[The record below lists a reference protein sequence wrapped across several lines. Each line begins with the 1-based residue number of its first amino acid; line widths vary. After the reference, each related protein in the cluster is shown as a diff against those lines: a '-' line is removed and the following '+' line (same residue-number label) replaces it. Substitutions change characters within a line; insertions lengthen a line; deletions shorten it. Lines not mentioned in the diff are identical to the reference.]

1 MAAMVLFLCSLLCR
15 VTQLAF
21 FLFPQV
27 SNLTVKSAKEG
38 VERVRQSNGDFAFH
52 SDSNTLEYHR
62 ILKKPCNLVEI
73 GTFGGAFVGWGLQ
86 KHSKIK
92 DVVDK
97 AILHLYG
104 SGEIERLSGGK
115 ENAPKMRRW
124 RWRAALTMPP
134 RPHLM
139 PSFSVSWP
147 RWPCYIWLL
156 FDVVVERLYGF
167 YRCVW
172 LAS

>member
-1 MAAMVLFLCSLLCR
+1 MVLFLCSLLCR

-27 SNLTVKSAKEG
+27 SNLTVTSAKEG

-104 SGEIERLSGGK
+104 SGEIERLTKKWWKGECTEDATVTVTSG
-115 ENAPKMRRW
+115 ADH
-124 RWRAALTMPP
+124 AAAATLDAVI
-134 RPHLM
+134 LG
-139 PSFSVSWP
+139 
-147 RWPCYIWLL
+147 L
-156 FDVVVERLYGF
+156 
-167 YRCVW
+167 
-172 LAS
+172 LASVAVLYLTVI